1 MKKTIFAFG
10 GISSI
15 ILILFIVGFTV
26 FNWGSAIVGYSAM
39 IIAFSFIYVG
49 VRNYRDKYNG
59 GTIGFGK
66 AFRLGMGIALI
77 GSTAYVIAW
86 MIDYHFFIPDFM
98 EKYSAIMIKEA
109 QQSGATGA
117 ALDKKIAGINQMKEM
132 YKSPLMVILFTYAE
146 VLPVGIGISIL
157 AALLLKRKTPR
168 TATPAMA

>member
-66 AFRLGMGIALI
+66 AFRIGMGIALI
-77 GSTAYVIAW
+77 GSTAYVLAW

-98 EKYSAIMIKEA
+98 EKYSAIMVKEA

-117 ALDKKIAGINQMKEM
+117 ALEKKIAGINQMKEM
-132 YKSPLMVILFTYAE
+132 YKSPLFVILFTYAE

-168 TATPAMA
+168 PAPAMA

>member
-98 EKYSAIMIKEA
+98 EKYSAIMIKQA

-168 TATPAMA
+168 TAIPAMA